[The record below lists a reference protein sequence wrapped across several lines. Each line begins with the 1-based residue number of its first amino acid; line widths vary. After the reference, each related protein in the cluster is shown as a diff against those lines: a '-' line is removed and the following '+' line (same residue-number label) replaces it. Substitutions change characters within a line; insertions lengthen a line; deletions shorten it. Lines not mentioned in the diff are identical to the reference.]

1 MSQGEPDASW
11 STPQLL
17 DLAIARATA
26 SGADDTDAYRE
37 PIRFLHRREP
47 KEVFALIAPLAMDAD
62 TRLRSLVPEVLRFLG
77 GRPQPLLAETVA
89 LFRQMLAKE
98 KSADVIASIGAA
110 FVDLRDA
117 AGAELMEPYAAHAD
131 QGVREVVVHA
141 LLTRPD
147 ERSVALWITMTSDAA
162 PEVRNAATFALGSQI
177 DADSEAIRDAL
188 VRRLSDPAD
197 EVRAEA
203 ILGLAL
209 RGDGRALAKLKAGL
223 ASDDL
228 WPHYVDAAFHLAS
241 PDLCEV
247 LHELE
252 DTADEETLAFLAMNA
267 KHSLRDAIVAC
278 DDAAARS

>member
-1 MSQGEPDASW
+1 MSQAEPDESW
-11 STPQLL
+11 STPQLVE
-17 DLAIARATA
+17 LAVTRATT
-26 SGADDTDAYRE
+26 SGPDDDAYRE
-37 PIRFLHRREP
+37 PIRFLHRRDP
-47 KEVFALIAPLAMDAD
+47 KEVFALVAPLATDPD

-77 GRPQPLLAETVA
+77 GRPQPLLTETVA
-89 LFRQMLAKE
+89 LFRKMLATE

-131 QGVREVVVHA
+131 HGVREVVAHA

-147 ERSVALWITMTSDAA
+147 ERSIALWIAMTSDSSA
-162 PEVRNAATFALGSQI
+162 EVRNAATFALGSEI
-177 DADSEAIRDAL
+177 AMDTEAIRTAL
-188 VRRLSDPAD
+188 ARRLTDSAD
-197 EVRAEA
+197 EVRVEA

-209 RGDGRALAKLKAGL
+209 RGDARALPKLKAGL

-241 PDLCEV
+241 PDLCDV

-267 KHSLRDAIVAC
+267 KHSLREAIDVC
-278 DDAAARS
+278 DEAAARS